1 MARSKRPFPAKGCG
15 PPRRHRSS
23 AANCC
28 WTPTRSKATLHPT
41 DEAQLVEQFG
51 HPVTLVEGSPLN
63 FKITTHDDFRLAEA
77 ALDALPKPKTLRAL
91 HPFADEEPR
100 MI

>member
-1 MARSKRPFPAKGCG
+1 MLDAYARQG
-15 PPRRHRSS
+15 
-23 AANCC
+23 
-28 WTPTRSKATLHPT
+28 TLQPT

-51 HPVTLVEGSPLN
+51 HLVTLVECSPLN
-63 FKITTHDDFRLAEA
+63 FKITTGDDFRLAEV